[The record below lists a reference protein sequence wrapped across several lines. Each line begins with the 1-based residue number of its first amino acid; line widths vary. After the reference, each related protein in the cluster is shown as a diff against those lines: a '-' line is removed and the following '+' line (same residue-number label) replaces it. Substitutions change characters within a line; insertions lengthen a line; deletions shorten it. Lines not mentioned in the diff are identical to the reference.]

1 MKSQRSEGKKAFN
14 FNGPIPHSPPSSSR
28 NTQYCR
34 SNCTHPQMAETYGM
48 EKPNGG
54 GGVFVDVTEGDETER
69 LNGDSRDRGIH
80 RGRKEEEEESLC
92 GVCRRLISEIF
103 FPDGEQ
109 RGRLLHRIK
118 TSVAKNAPLLR
129 EASGNT
135 GRKVLFWTRRGSPLR
150 ALLVISVGTIAFLAL
165 TGLLVF
171 MLFFVAATFNAIV
184 ISLLVSLAAAGGFLA
199 LFFTCVTFI
208 YIGALSVAAFVI
220 SSATISAIIAA
231 LIATGWIAFFWT
243 LWLATKK
250 SLEFAKHSL
259 TVTGSALS
267 AYSSGRHVR
276 HIRVV
281 EKVSD

>member
-1 MKSQRSEGKKAFN
+1 
-14 FNGPIPHSPPSSSR
+14 
-28 NTQYCR
+28 
-34 SNCTHPQMAETYGM
+34 MAEPNET

-54 GGVFVDVTEGDETER
+54 GGVYVEVTEGDQTER
-69 LNGDSRDRGIH
+69 LYGDNRNNGTH
-80 RGRKEEEEESLC
+80 RGREEKEETLY
-92 GVCRRLISEIF
+92 GVFRRLITEIF
-103 FPDGEQ
+103 FPHGE
-109 RGRLLHRIK
+109 RGRASLLHRIK
-118 TSVAKNAPLLR
+118 ASVAENGPLLR

-135 GRKVLFWTRRGSPLR
+135 GRKVLLWTRRGSPMR
-150 ALLVISVGTIAFLAL
+150 ALLVISVGTIGFLAL

-184 ISLLVSLAAAGGFLA
+184 ISLLVSLAVAGGFLA

-250 SLEFAKHSL
+250 SLDVAKHSL
-259 TVTGSALS
+259 TMTGSAFS
-267 AYSSGRHVR
+267 AYSSARHAR
-276 HIRVV
+276 HSQVV
-281 EKVSD
+281 HKRSD

>member
-1 MKSQRSEGKKAFN
+1 
-14 FNGPIPHSPPSSSR
+14 
-28 NTQYCR
+28 
-34 SNCTHPQMAETYGM
+34 MAEPYGT

-54 GGVFVDVTEGDETER
+54 GGVFLEVTEGDETKG
-69 LNGDSRDRGIH
+69 LNHDNRDKRTH
-80 RGRKEEEEESLC
+80 RGRGEEEEEEEESLY
-92 GVCRRLISEIF
+92 GVFRRLISEIF

-109 RGRLLHRIK
+109 RGRASLLHRIK
-118 TSVAKNAPLLR
+118 ASVAENGPLLR

-135 GRKVLFWTRRGSPLR
+135 GRKVLSWTRRGSPLR
-150 ALLVISVGTIAFLAL
+150 ALLVISVGTITFLAL

-231 LIATGWIAFFWT
+231 LIATGWIGFFCV

-250 SLEFAKHSL
+250 SLDFAKHSL

-267 AYSSGRHVR
+267 VYSSGRHVR
-276 HIRVV
+276 HRQVV
-281 EKVSD
+281 HKVSD